1 MFAGYRIFGRH
12 GQRRRDRPQSRPMSY
27 YQDTVVQMSKI
38 LRGLSGCLAKA
49 TAFAQAKECSPDDFV
64 GTRLTFDM
72 RPLSFQVQ
80 AACDMAKYA
89 AARLTGTTPPAH
101 PDTETTMAEL
111 QQRITKV
118 LEFFETLKPE
128 QFEGAAEREVT
139 LAFLPG
145 KAMTGGNY
153 LREMALPNFYF
164 HVTMAYGLLR
174 MAGVKIGKQDFMNGL
189 TLHDK
194 A

>member
-1 MFAGYRIFGRH
+1 
-12 GQRRRDRPQSRPMSY
+12 MSL
-27 YQDTVVQMSKI
+27 YQDSVVQMSKI
-38 LRGLSGCLAKA
+38 LRGLAACLAKA

-89 AARLTGTTPPAH
+89 AARLSGTNPPSH

-111 QQRITKV
+111 QERVTKV
-118 LEFFETLKPE
+118 LDFLATIKPE

-139 LAFLPG
+139 LSFMPG
-145 KAMTGGNY
+145 KAMVGSDY

-174 MAGVKIGKQDFMNGL
+174 MAGVKLGKQDFMVGL